1 MSPQQLPGHPLP
13 PPPHQLAE
21 ARAAFA
27 RGDWD
32 AARRTMERAAEE
44 FPLSLDDQ
52 EILARSAW
60 WLGDVQGSM
69 ALSEDVF
76 RGLVAGK
83 QLQAAAKSAL
93 TLSLQWGVRGNIA
106 VSSAWLNRA
115 RRLLDSLPESPEHG
129 YLLYLEG
136 NDAIYLEG
144 DADSALAASVQLT
157 AMNSRQKAPELGSF
171 ALMLSGLAAVR
182 NGQARRGFEDLDQAL
197 LPVMAGHVSAE
208 WGGDIYCSV
217 IHLCYELADYSRMR
231 AWTDALAAWCA
242 GLSTSFM
249 YSGIVRVHELQLISA
264 EGGWKQAEEELAHLG
279 GRLRHAHAWIAA
291 DCFCE
296 LGDIRRR
303 QGNRSGAA
311 TAYAMARALGSDAQP
326 GSALLLADAGGHD
339 EALTDL
345 RAALADR
352 GRLGRAWLLLPIV
365 ELLAPR
371 DTQGAE
377 VYCCELE
384 GTAAYYG
391 TAGLLAWAHHAR
403 GAVLMA
409 QGHWIQSLPEFEA
422 AAQGYRSQ
430 HLRYELARIH
440 ERMSSVRAALGE
452 SGAAEAERSTAA
464 AIRTQLGA
472 APFSMPALDRGP
484 DGLTAREREV
494 LGCVLSGSSNREIAQ
509 TLTIS
514 EKTAGRHLANI
525 FTKIGVSSRT
535 AAAAW
540 ARHHGISERPRA

>member
-1 MSPQQLPGHPLP
+1 MSAQPPLRQPESPALPQLM
-13 PPPHQLAE
+13 E
-21 ARAAFA
+21 AREAFA

-32 AARRTMERAAEE
+32 AARRAMESAGDES
-44 FPLSLDDQ
+44 PLSLEDV
-52 EILARSAW
+52 EILARSKW

-69 ALSEDVF
+69 ALSEKVF

-83 QLQAAAKSAL
+83 QFRAAAKAAL
-93 TLSLQWGVRGNIA
+93 TLSLQGGVRGNIA

-115 RRLLDSLPESPEHG
+115 RRLLDRLPESPEHG

-144 DADSALAASVQLT
+144 DADSAFAASLQLT
-157 AMNSRQKAPELGSF
+157 AMNRRQKAPELESF
-171 ALMLSGLAAVR
+171 AFMLSGLAAVR
-182 NGQARRGFEDLDQAL
+182 RGQAARGFEDLDQAL
-197 LPVMAGHVSAE
+197 LPVMAGQVSAE

-231 AWTDALAAWCA
+231 WWTDALAAWCA

-249 YSGIVRVHELQLISA
+249 YSGIVRVHELQLIIA

-279 GRLRHAHAWIAA
+279 ERLRHAHAWIAA
-291 DCFCE
+291 DCFYE

-303 QGNRSGAA
+303 QGNKSGAA
-311 TAYAMARALGSDAQP
+311 AAYAMARRLGIDAQP
-326 GSALLLADAGGHD
+326 GSALLLADAGKD
-339 EALTDL
+339 EEALTDL

-352 GRLGRAWLLLPIV
+352 GRLGRAWLLLPLV

-371 DTQGAE
+371 DLDGAE

-391 TAGLLAWAHHAR
+391 TAGLIAWAHHAR
-403 GAVLMA
+403 GTLLTA
-409 QGHWIQSLPEFEA
+409 QGRWIQSLPEFEA

-440 ERMSSVRAALGE
+440 ERISSVRAALGE
-452 SGAAEAERSTAA
+452 TGAADAERATAA

-472 APFSMPALDRGP
+472 APSSLPNVDHALN
-484 DGLTAREREV
+484 GLTAREVEV
-494 LGCVLSGSSNREIAQ
+494 LGCVLSGSSNRHIAQ

-514 EKTAGRHLANI
+514 EKTASRHLANI
-525 FTKIGVSSRT
+525 FTKIGVNSRT

-540 ARHHGISERPRA
+540 ARHHGIAEHPRT

>member
-1 MSPQQLPGHPLP
+1 MSPQQLPGPPL
-13 PPPHQLAE
+13 PPHQLVD
-21 ARAAFA
+21 AREAFA

-32 AARRTMERAAEE
+32 AARRSMERAGAE
-44 FPLSLDDQ
+44 FPLSLEDQ
-52 EILARSAW
+52 EILARSKW

-76 RGLVAGK
+76 RGLVAGQ

-144 DADSALAASVQLT
+144 DADSALAASRQLT

-171 ALMLSGLAAVR
+171 AFMLSGLAAVR

-197 LPVMAGHVSAE
+197 LPVMAGQVSAE

-249 YSGIVRVHELQLISA
+249 YSGIARVHELQLISA

-279 GRLRHAHAWIAA
+279 ERLRHAHAWIAA

-311 TAYAMARALGSDAQP
+311 TAYATARALGIDAQP
-326 GSALLLADAGGHD
+326 GSALLLADAGRND

-352 GRLGRAWLLLPIV
+352 GRLGRAWLLLPLV

-371 DTQGAE
+371 DAQRAE

-403 GAVLMA
+403 GAILMA
-409 QGHWIQSLPEFEA
+409 EGHWIQSLPEFEA

-440 ERMSSVRAALGE
+440 ERMASVRAALGE
-452 SGAAEAERSTAA
+452 SGPADAERSTAV
-464 AIRTQLGA
+464 AIRAQLGA
-472 APFSMPALDRGP
+472 VPLSVPALDHGP
-484 DGLTAREREV
+484 EGLTVREREV

-525 FTKIGVSSRT
+525 FTKIGVNSRT

-540 ARHHGISERPRA
+540 ARHHGISERPPA

>member
-1 MSPQQLPGHPLP
+1 MSAQPLRKP
-13 PPPHQLAE
+13 ETSAQATLTE
-21 ARAAFA
+21 AREAFT

-32 AARRTMERAAEE
+32 TACRTMERVGEE
-44 FPLSLDDQ
+44 SPLSLEDL
-52 EILARSAW
+52 EILARSKW

-69 ALSEDVF
+69 ALSEEVF
-76 RGLVAGK
+76 HRLVADE
-83 QLQAAAKSAL
+83 QFRAAAKSAL

-106 VSSAWLNRA
+106 VSSAWMNRA
-115 RRLLDSLPESPEHG
+115 RRLLDGLPEAPEHG

-144 DADSALAASVQLT
+144 DADSAYDAALQLR
-157 AMNSRQKAPELGSF
+157 AMNRRQKAPELESF
-171 ALMLSGLAAVR
+171 AFMLSGLAAVR
-182 NGQARRGFEDLDQAL
+182 RGETTRGFADLDQAL
-197 LPVMAGHVSAE
+197 LPVMAGQVSAE

-231 AWTDALAAWCA
+231 WWTDALAAWCA

-264 EGGWKQAEEELAHLG
+264 EGGWKQAEEELSHLG
-279 GRLRHAHAWIAA
+279 ERLRNAHAWIAA

-311 TAYAMARALGSDAQP
+311 AAYAMATALGTDAQP
-326 GSALLLADAGGHD
+326 GSALLLADAGKNE

-352 GRLGRAWLLLPIV
+352 GLLGRAWLLLPIV
-365 ELLAPR
+365 ELLAPM
-371 DTQGAE
+371 DTDSAE
-377 VYCCELE
+377 VYCSELE

-391 TAGLLAWAHHAR
+391 TVGLLSWAHHAR
-403 GAVLMA
+403 GTLLMA
-409 QGHWIQSLPEFEA
+409 HGLWLQSLREFEA

-440 ERMSSVRAALGE
+440 ERMSSIRAALGE
-452 SGAAEAERSTAA
+452 TAAADAERATAA
-464 AIRTQLGA
+464 AIRARLGA
-472 APFSMPALDRGP
+472 APLSLGTADHERE
-484 DGLTAREREV
+484 GLTAREIEV
-494 LGCVLSGSSNREIAQ
+494 LGCVLSGSSNRQIAH

-540 ARHHGISERPRA
+540 ARHHGISEDPRA